1 MESVREFL
9 FKVDPDFLFRLILKE
24 IGFQANQH
32 EALAET
38 LSKTICQAVINKVS
52 GSMHRYLVINK
63 VRTLNLFVSRV
74 RPLAHHVR

>member
-1 MESVREFL
+1 
-9 FKVDPDFLFRLILKE
+9 LILKE

-52 GSMHRYLVINK
+52 GSVHSDLAINK
-63 VRTLNLFVSRV
+63 VRSINLFVLRV
-74 RPLAHHVR
+74 RPLAHHVQQFSAQKF